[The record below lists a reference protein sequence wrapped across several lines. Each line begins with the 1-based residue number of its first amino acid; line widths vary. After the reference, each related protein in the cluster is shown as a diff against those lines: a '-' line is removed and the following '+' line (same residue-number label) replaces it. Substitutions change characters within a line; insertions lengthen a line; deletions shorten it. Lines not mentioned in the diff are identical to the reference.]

1 MIELITFLAS
11 RLRRAVSS
19 FFRHWYLDGVRAILS
34 ATLRSIS
41 ELERGVAVRVTL
53 HHFFEPLYQDWSVFG
68 RFLGVVFRSLR
79 ILFGVTLY
87 LFLTLLSLLLILVWV
102 IAPPFLAYRA
112 LTTYGR

>member
-1 MIELITFLAS
+1 MTELIQFLAL
-11 RLRRAVSS
+11 RLRRAISS

-41 ELERGVAVRVTL
+41 ELERSIAVRVTL
-53 HHFFEPLYQDWSVFG
+53 HHFSEPLYQDWSVFG

-79 ILFGVTLY
+79 ILFGVFLY
-87 LFLTLLSLLLILVWV
+87 LFLALLSLSLILIWV
-102 IAPPFLAYRA
+102 VAPPLLALRA